1 MNYPSGKKSLRCEDC
16 NREKAPQN
24 YVFPEDVTKEKQ
36 YCVCIPWETM
46 KKCAEL
52 SVLNAESLADD
63 AEFLLKHKRV
73 SSSVLLTVFALEE
86 VGKAHIGLEY
96 FINKKNV
103 TVTVNGRH
111 GNFHNRFLNH
121 KAKISEALKLGQTQ
135 QQLEVSKAVYGRT
148 LEEVLYDKKLDIAYV
163 DFNARFQAWQM
174 PMTTNP
180 NSIVTP
186 YTSICNLKE
195 AKQLLKASGEIK
207 SVTIADYI
215 RIARTAIAY
224 VRSELSSTVT

>member
-1 MNYPSGKKSLRCEDC
+1 MNYPSGKSLICEDC

-24 YVFPEDVTKEKQ
+24 YLLPEDVTKEKK
-36 YCVCIPWETM
+36 YCACIPWETM

-52 SVLNAESLADD
+52 SLLNAESLADD

-103 TVTVNGRH
+103 TANGRH
-111 GNFHNRFLNH
+111 GDFHNRFLNH

-135 QQLEVSKAVYGRT
+135 QQLEKSKAVHRRA

-163 DFNARFQAWQM
+163 DFNARFQTWQM

-180 NSIVTP
+180 NSIATP
-186 YTSICNLKE
+186 YSPICNTKE
-195 AKQLLKASGEIK
+195 AKQLIKASGEIK
-207 SVTIADYI
+207 SVIIADYI
-215 RIARTAIAY
+215 RIARTAITY
-224 VRSELSSTVT
+224 VRSELSSIPETP

>member
-1 MNYPSGKKSLRCEDC
+1 MNYPSGKSLRCEDC

-36 YCVCIPWETM
+36 FCVCIPWETM

-63 AEFLLKHKRV
+63 AEFLLKHKRF
-73 SSSVLLTVFALEE
+73 SSSMLLTVFALEE
-86 VGKAHIGLEY
+86 VGKAHTGLEY

-103 TVTVNGRH
+103 TVKGRQSD
-111 GNFHNRFLNH
+111 FHKRFLNH
-121 KAKISEALKLGQTQ
+121 KAKISETLKLGQTH
-135 QQLEVSKAVYGRT
+135 QQLEVSKAVYRRT
-148 LEEVLYDKKLDIAYV
+148 LEEVLFDKKLDISYV
-163 DFNARFQAWQM
+163 DFNARVQAWQM

-186 YTSICNLKE
+186 YDSICNLKE

-207 SVTIADYI
+207 SVIIADYI

-224 VRSELSSTVT
+224 VHSELSSTVT